1 MANNPNTN
9 KLRREFEHEEAWW
22 NAPTEEQKQAQR
34 EIMTEHA
41 RNKDKSAAWEALPK
55 EDRDTGH
62 RVNDALSK
70 VESAHNRAI
79 QAAKSALEQAERRAK
94 SLTGIK

>member
-1 MANNPNTN
+1 MRRRKNRSKRSGEIDDLRG
-9 KLRREFEHEEAWW
+9 KL
-22 NAPTEEQKQAQR
+22 
-34 EIMTEHA
+34 IMTEHA

-94 SLTGIK
+94 SLTGTK

>member
-1 MANNPNTN
+1 M
-9 KLRREFEHEEAWW
+9 
-22 NAPTEEQKQAQR
+22 
-34 EIMTEHA
+34 
-41 RNKDKSAAWEALPK
+41 
-55 EDRDTGH
+55 DTWH